1 MASHKVTLHQQGLS
15 TPLEFCSDSHPS
27 LLEALEHGKIQVEY
41 QCREGYCGSCRLRL
55 VKGKVCYR
63 NEPLAFIQADEI
75 LPCSCHPISDIEI
88 EIYSE

>member
-15 TPLEFCSDSHPS
+15 TALEFSSETHPS
-27 LLEALEHGKIQVEY
+27 LLDTLERSKIQIEY
-41 QCREGYCGSCRLRL
+41 QCREGYCSSCRLRL

-75 LPCSCHPISDIEI
+75 LPCSCHPVSDIEI
-88 EIYSE
+88 EICTK